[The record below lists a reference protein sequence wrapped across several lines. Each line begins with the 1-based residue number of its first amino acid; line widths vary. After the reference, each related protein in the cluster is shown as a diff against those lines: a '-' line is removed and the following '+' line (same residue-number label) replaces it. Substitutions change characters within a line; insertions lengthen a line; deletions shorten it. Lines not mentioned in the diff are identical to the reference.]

1 MSIKVFRTL
10 ACLLGI
16 FIEIQE
22 GEVTFFPASL
32 MLGGRVSAPL
42 VVMSPS
48 KLATILSPPG
58 IPHSE
63 PPSIPGKG
71 TRWVL

>member
-1 MSIKVFRTL
+1 MFRTL
-10 ACLLGI
+10 ACLIGI
-16 FIEIQE
+16 FIEIHE

-32 MLGGRVSAPL
+32 MLEGRVSAPL

-48 KLATILSPPG
+48 KLATVLSPPG
-58 IPHSE
+58 IAHTE
-63 PPSIPGKG
+63 LPSIPGKG